1 MKKTAL
7 EYRRLRNVRGDVGCD
22 TGGCTSERSD
32 LAETAN
38 PRYQQGITVSH
49 TRGQQRMGRWVRY
62 K

>member
-7 EYRRLRNVRGDVGCD
+7 EYRRLHNIRDDGC
-22 TGGCTSERSD
+22 GECTPKRSD

-38 PRYQQGITVSH
+38 PRYQQGITISH
-49 TRGQQRMGRWVRY
+49 TRGQSRMRRWIKY